1 MESLLFEPAS
11 WFSVLGSFGLLLAG
25 HIATRYVVPFL
36 KVGKRQRYA
45 ELIAQ
50 LADELTDELR
60 NKHDKSWAKYLDEA
74 VDKLI
79 ILLGISPEIARRAV
93 KAAAARK

>member
-1 MESLLFEPAS
+1 MESLLFQPAS
-11 WFSVLGSFGLLLAG
+11 WLNILGSFGLLLAG

-36 KVGKRQRYA
+36 KIGKRQRYA

-50 LADELTDELR
+50 LADEFTDELR

-79 ILLGISPEIARRAV
+79 ILLGISLEIARRAI

>member
-1 MESLLFEPAS
+1 MESLFFNPAS
-11 WFSVLGSFGLLLAG
+11 WLSVLGSFAVILGG
-25 HIATRYVVPFL
+25 HIATRYVIPFL
-36 KVGKRQRYA
+36 KIGKRQRYA

-50 LADELTDELR
+50 LADEFTDELR
-60 NKHDKSWAKYLDEA
+60 SKHDKSWTKHLDEA

-79 ILLGISPEIARRAV
+79 ILLGISPEIARRAI